1 MGESLESFFHD
12 WIFSDEFDIPII
24 LLFNAS
30 LVNSTYAKPKQYM
43 VLVTLGHA
51 ILNDG
56 FHMTFLYVCTYLER
70 VETQIHA

>member
-30 LVNSTYAKPKQYM
+30 LVNSSNAEPKQYM
-43 VLVTLGHA
+43 VLVTLGCA

>member
-1 MGESLESFFHD
+1 MGESLESFFHN
-12 WIFSDEFDIPII
+12 WISSDEFDIPII
-24 LLFNAS
+24 LLFNAF
-30 LVNSTYAKPKQYM
+30 LVNSSNAKHKQYM

-56 FHMTFLYVCTYLER
+56 FHMTFLYEYTYIER